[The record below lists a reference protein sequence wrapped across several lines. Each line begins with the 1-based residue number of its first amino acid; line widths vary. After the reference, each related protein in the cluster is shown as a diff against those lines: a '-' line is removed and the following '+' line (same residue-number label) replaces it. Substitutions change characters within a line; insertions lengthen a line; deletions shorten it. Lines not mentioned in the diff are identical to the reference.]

1 MNVRLGCDVRRASTL
16 GIWLCTSL
24 SSRQAEREAQN
35 SRSCAPNAEAG
46 SREGGAR
53 GSTMR

>member
-1 MNVRLGCDVRRASTL
+1 VNIRLGWEVRRASTL
-16 GIWLCTSL
+16 GVWLCTSL
-24 SSRQAEREAQN
+24 SSRQAEREAQS

-46 SREGGAR
+46 SREGRAC

>member
-1 MNVRLGCDVRRASTL
+1 LDCEVRRASAL
-16 GIWLCTSL
+16 AVWLCTSL

-53 GSTMR
+53 GQL